1 MRNSALRCGTFA
13 FGVAVALM
21 LLAIL
26 LLPMLTPYRLVFV
39 WGESV
44 DVSLALAVIPLES
57 ELVQGEY
64 VTLTWSGV
72 DPNNVPHLKPGATL
86 VKRIGCA
93 PGQVLQVTITEVRC
107 NGILIGK
114 VRKTS
119 LAGLSLAPALFDG
132 PIPKQFYFMVGDH
145 PASYDSRFLG
155 LIPLEWVSARLA
167 VKV

>member
-1 MRNSALRCGTFA
+1 MGNSALRHGA
-13 FGVAVALM
+13 YVLGGAAALI

-26 LLPMLTPYRLVFV
+26 LLPKLTPYRVAFV

-44 DVSLALAVIPLES
+44 DVRLALAVAPLES

-64 VTLTWSGV
+64 VTLIWSGV
-72 DPNNVPHLKPGATL
+72 DPNKVPHLKPGTTL

-93 PGQVLQVTITEVRC
+93 PGQMLQVTVVDVKC
-107 NGILIGK
+107 DGVLIGK

-119 LAGLSLAPALFDG
+119 LAGQPLTPALFNG
-132 PIPKQFYFMVGDH
+132 PIPEQFYFMVGDH

-155 LIPLEWVSARLA
+155 LIPFERVTARLA